1 MDMQHRKT
9 SHERMVKT
17 LEETTQRM
25 TETPNPPLSGTS
37 LSGSLAPW
45 AFTAHA
51 STWTARLSDRGRPR
65 NPFGSDAIDGT
76 LRNLQWTVTLSSK
89 FSVAG
94 TEG

>member
-1 MDMQHRKT
+1 MDMKDPKT
-9 SHERMVKT
+9 SRERMVKT
-17 LEETTQRM
+17 LEESKHRM
-25 TETPNPPLSGTS
+25 TETPSPPLSGTS
-37 LSGSLAPW
+37 LSGRLAPW
-45 AFTAHA
+45 TFTARA
-51 STWTARLSDRGRPR
+51 STWTVRLSDRGRPR